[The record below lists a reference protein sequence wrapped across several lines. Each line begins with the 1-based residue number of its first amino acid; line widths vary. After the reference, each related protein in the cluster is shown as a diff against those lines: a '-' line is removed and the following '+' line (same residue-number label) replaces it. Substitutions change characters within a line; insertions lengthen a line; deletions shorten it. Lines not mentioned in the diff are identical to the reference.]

1 MVRFRRVQSYFNL
14 SFRSDLS
21 AGLTVALIAI
31 PQSMAYA
38 LICGINP
45 IYGLIG
51 VIIPTVIAA
60 LLGDSSFLV
69 SGFTNAVAM
78 ATAGVLSSYTGEAG
92 YLQLVFLIAIISGLL
107 KLLLGAF
114 KLGWITRFISNSVL
128 TGFLMGLGLLIIIN
142 QLGSITGIPRPFNAN
157 PIQTLL
163 SLVQGWR
170 SFNGYVFIT
179 GLVCLALLFLIRKLN
194 EKLPA
199 EMIVIAVASLAVYL
213 FGWSDKGV
221 MVVSDLGPMPVLGV
235 VLHLPQ
241 VPLEDWQFYLTSGLA
256 VALLSIMEALSVSK
270 SVALARGEKLNISK
284 ELVGQG
290 IASIIGGLFQSPPA
304 SGSPSRTAVSLSAG
318 TRTRFGAVF
327 SGLWVIPVVL
337 LLPKLLGYIPLP
349 GLAAVVITS
358 ATRIVNWKHVHLTW
372 FSKGT
377 SKMVLL
383 VTFGATLIFPLQDAI
398 FMGAVLSLL
407 IYLFESSQLKLT
419 YFEMD
424 EERRFYQYD
433 TMRRLRPDLP
443 IVLISPEG
451 PLHFAA
457 VDELEKHLGEALESG
472 AEVVIL
478 RLRRAQVVA
487 SSAITILAAEIL
499 HAEKL
504 GKKVILCGVDKS
516 LHQHLLD
523 SGVLD
528 LLGEEYTFD
537 SERLLFSSTRSA
549 VRQAEDFLAE
559 KHKLE
564 KND

>member
-1 MVRFRRVQSYFNL
+1 MLSYKKIQRYFHL
-14 SFRSDLS
+14 FLKHDLS

-60 LLGDSSFLV
+60 LLGDSSYLV

-92 YLQLVFLIAIISGLL
+92 YLQLVFLIAIISGTL
-107 KLLLGAF
+107 KLLLGVF

-142 QLGSITGIPRPFNAN
+142 QLSSITGIARPFNAN
-157 PIQTLL
+157 PMQTFFA
-163 SLVQGWR
+163 VVRGWR
-170 SFNGYVFIT
+170 GLNGFVLLT
-179 GLVCLALLFLIRKLN
+179 GLVSLGLLFLLRKWN
-194 EKLPA
+194 SRLPA
-199 EMIVIAVASLAVYL
+199 EMIVIAFASLAVYL
-213 FGWSDKGV
+213 LGWQERGV
-221 MVVSDLGPMPVLGV
+221 QVVSDLGPMPVLGV
-235 VLHLPQ
+235 VLHLPR

-270 SVALARGEKLNISK
+270 SVALARGEKLNISR

-290 IASIIGGLFQSPPA
+290 LASLIGGLFQSPPA
-304 SGSPSRTAVSLSAG
+304 SGSPSRTAVSISAG

-327 SGLWVIPVVL
+327 SGLWIIPVVL
-337 LLPKLLGYIPLP
+337 LLSKWLGYIPLP
-349 GLAAVVITS
+349 GLGAVVIAS
-358 ATRIVNWKHVHLTW
+358 ATRIVNWNHVHLTW
-372 FSKGT
+372 FSKST
-377 SKMVLL
+377 SRMVLL
-383 VTFGATLIFPLQDAI
+383 VTFGATLIFPLQSAI
-398 FMGAVLSLL
+398 FLGAVLSLL
-407 IYLFESSQLKLT
+407 IYLFESSQLKLN

-433 TMRRLRPDLP
+433 TLRRIRPDLP
-443 IVLISPEG
+443 IVIISPEG

-457 VDELEKHLGEALESG
+457 VDELEKHLAAALESG

-487 SSAITILAAEIL
+487 SSAITVLAAEIL

-504 GKKVILCGVDKS
+504 GKKIILCGVDKQ
-516 LHQHLLD
+516 LHQHLLE

-528 LLGEEYTFD
+528 LLGDDYSFD
-537 SERLLFSSTRSA
+537 AQRLLFSSTRSA
-549 VRQAEDFLAE
+549 VQQAEEFLAQQKANRE
-559 KHKLE
+559 G
-564 KND
+564 

>member
-1 MVRFRRVQSYFNL
+1 MVSSRKIQRYLRISL
-14 SFRSDLS
+14 SNDLS

-60 LLGDSSFLV
+60 LFGDSNFLV

-92 YLQLVFLIAIISGLL
+92 YLQLVFLIAIISGVL

-128 TGFLMGLGLLIIIN
+128 TGFLLGLGLLIIIN

-163 SLVQGWR
+163 SLVGGWR
-170 SFNGYVFIT
+170 GFNGFVFLT
-179 GLVCLALLFLIRKLN
+179 GVVSLVLLYLIRKIN
-194 EKLPA
+194 SKLPS
-199 EMIVIAVASLAVYL
+199 EMIVIAVVSLAVYL
-213 FGWSDKGV
+213 LGWQEKGV
-221 MVVSDLGPMPVLGV
+221 QIVSDLGPMPVLGL
-235 VLHLPQ
+235 VLNLPN
-241 VPLEDWQFYLTSGLA
+241 VPLADWQFYLTSGLA

-290 IASIIGGLFQSPPA
+290 IASIVGGLFQSPPA

-327 SGLWVIPVVL
+327 SGLWIIPVVL

-358 ATRIVNWKHVHLTW
+358 ATRIVNWNHVHLTW

-377 SKMVLL
+377 SKMVML
-383 VTFGATLIFPLQDAI
+383 VTFGATLIFPLQEAI
-398 FMGAVLSLL
+398 FLGAVLSLL

-424 EERRFYQYD
+424 EDRRFYQYE
-433 TMRRLRPDLP
+433 TMRCIRPDLP

-457 VDELEKHLGEALESG
+457 VDELEKHISDALESG

-487 SSAITILAAEIL
+487 SSAITVLAAEIL

-504 GKKVILCGVDKS
+504 GKKIILCGIDET
-516 LHQHLLD
+516 LHQHLLE

-549 VRQAEDFLAE
+549 VRQAEEFLAAQ
-559 KHKLE
+559 HKME
-564 KND
+564 D